1 MKNNRFSIVP
11 STLNQKKGYGI
22 EKLESD
28 WSQQAAAGAGG
39 GWGGRLTVP
48 TRYSFQISPN
58 SPHSGELGMWSQ
70 DHRLIKHGPLQP
82 GKAISSGIS

>member
-1 MKNNRFSIVP
+1 MKNNKFSIVP

-28 WSQQAAAGAGG
+28 WPQQVVVGG
-39 GWGGRLTVP
+39 GVGGRLTVP

-58 SPHSGELGMWSQ
+58 SPHLGELGMWLQ
-70 DHRLIKHGPLQP
+70 DHRLIEHGPLQP
-82 GKAISSGIS
+82 GKDISSGIS